1 MRAINTK
8 FSQDFWVSFIIYSLN
23 YFVEFSLNITAKL
36 QTSDNQ
42 NFFKIII
49 GQFNFD
55 RRFLATYAVFKLE
68 CLKIKTKLNHFALR
82 LKLLVSANQSA
93 FAQLKAISGA

>member
-8 FSQDFWVSFIIYSLN
+8 FSQDFWVSFIMYSLN

-42 NFFKIII
+42 NFNNWYSDISQNFFKIILR
-49 GQFNFD
+49 QFNFD
-55 RRFLATYAVFKLE
+55 RRFLASIF
-68 CLKIKTKLNHFALR
+68 
-82 LKLLVSANQSA
+82 
-93 FAQLKAISGA
+93 

>member
-42 NFFKIII
+42 NFNNWYSDISQNFFKIIL
-49 GQFNFD
+49 GQFNFE
-55 RRFLATYAVFKLE
+55 RRFLASIF
-68 CLKIKTKLNHFALR
+68 
-82 LKLLVSANQSA
+82 
-93 FAQLKAISGA
+93 

>member
-42 NFFKIII
+42 NFNNWYSDISQNFFKIII
-49 GQFNFD
+49 GQFNFY
-55 RRFLATYAVFKLE
+55 RRFLARIF
-68 CLKIKTKLNHFALR
+68 
-82 LKLLVSANQSA
+82 
-93 FAQLKAISGA
+93 

>member
-8 FSQDFWVSFIIYSLN
+8 FSQDFWVSFIIYSLS

-42 NFFKIII
+42 NFNNWWSDISQNFFKIIL

-55 RRFLATYAVFKLE
+55 RRFLASIF
-68 CLKIKTKLNHFALR
+68 
-82 LKLLVSANQSA
+82 
-93 FAQLKAISGA
+93 

>member
-42 NFFKIII
+42 NFNNWYSDISQNFFKIII

-55 RRFLATYAVFKLE
+55 RRFLARIF
-68 CLKIKTKLNHFALR
+68 
-82 LKLLVSANQSA
+82 
-93 FAQLKAISGA
+93 